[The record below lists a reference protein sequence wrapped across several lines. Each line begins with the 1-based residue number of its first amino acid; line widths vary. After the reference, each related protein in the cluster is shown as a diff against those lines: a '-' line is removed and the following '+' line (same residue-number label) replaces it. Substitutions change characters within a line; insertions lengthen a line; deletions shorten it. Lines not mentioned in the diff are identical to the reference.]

1 MSEQE
6 TKQEIAERLLTLFA
20 VHPSEPDKRERESR
34 MRVLAARLA
43 AMVAAE

>member
-6 TKQEIAERLLTLFA
+6 TKQEIAARFLALLA
-20 VHPSEPDKRERESR
+20 IHKSEPGQRERENR